1 MITEDSHAYSTQN
14 FREKQEFRDYAAIA
28 FLVTSLVPERQ
39 ALHRAAL
46 GMARDTTGRS
56 VEKLSH
62 AERLVVSLIA
72 ATDARGRARGW
83 SGQAGR
89 RMRQVQKPARAT
101 AMASQLTASRI
112 WNAQ

>member
-56 VEKLSH
+56 
-62 AERLVVSLIA
+62 A
-72 ATDARGRARGW
+72 
-83 SGQAGR
+83 
-89 RMRQVQKPARAT
+89 
-101 AMASQLTASRI
+101 
-112 WNAQ
+112 